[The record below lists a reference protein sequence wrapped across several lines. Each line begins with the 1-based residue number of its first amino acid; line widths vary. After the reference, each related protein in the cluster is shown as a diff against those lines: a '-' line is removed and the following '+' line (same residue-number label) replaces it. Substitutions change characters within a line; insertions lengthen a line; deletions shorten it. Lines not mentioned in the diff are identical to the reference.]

1 MRAAKSSARFFVF
14 VGASERGWGQSNL
27 HPQRRPEGRR
37 KEHQHMKHAT
47 FADLGVSGVVVEEL
61 ASRGFATPFAV
72 QELVIPDVLAGRDVL
87 AQSPTG
93 SGKTLAFGVPMVERL
108 NDRDPRP
115 SALVL
120 APTRELAI
128 QIVDDLRPLA
138 HARALSIA
146 PVYGG
151 AGIVKQARIAAR
163 AHILVAT
170 PGRLLDLIDRRD
182 VSLDRV
188 RMLVLDEADRMLD
201 MGFRP
206 VVDRIVKMTSSE
218 RQTLLFSATLQ
229 GEVGRI
235 AKAYT
240 TDPRRHEHAH
250 SAQRKGDVEHRFV
263 TVSHDGKVARL
274 VTELSAAER
283 GLTLV
288 FVRTKRGADRLVK
301 RLASSS
307 VRAVAMHGDKSQG
320 QRERALANFEAG
332 VVDTLVATDVAARGI
347 DVAGITHVIN
357 YDIPATGDD
366 YVHRVGRTARAG
378 ASGVGVTLVAHD
390 QKRELA
396 GMVGGLGLHRELELG
411 GLPSDDTRREGA
423 PRAHS
428 RGARRAAP
436 GAAFPRSSSGSRSGS
451 HKGGGA
457 ARGGRRR
464 SR

>member
-1 MRAAKSSARFFVF
+1 MNH
-14 VGASERGWGQSNL
+14 QS
-27 HPQRRPEGRR
+27 
-37 KEHQHMKHAT
+37 
-47 FADLGVSGVVVEEL
+47 FADLGVSGVVVNEL
-61 ASRGFATPFAV
+61 SERGITEPFPV
-72 QELVIPDVLAGRDVL
+72 QRMVIPDMLAGHDVL

-93 SGKTLAFGVPMVERL
+93 SGKTLAFGVGLVEL
-108 NDRDPRP
+108 LKDSDARP

-128 QIVDDLRPLA
+128 QIVDELRPIA

-146 PVYGG
+146 AVYGG
-151 AGIVKQARIAAR
+151 AAIVKQARIAAR

-170 PGRLLDLIDRRD
+170 PGRLLDLIERRD
-182 VSLDRV
+182 VSLARI
-188 RMLVLDEADRMLD
+188 RLLVLDEADRMLD

-206 VVDRIVKMTSSE
+206 VVDKIVKMTRSE

-229 GEVGRI
+229 GEVGRV

-240 TDPRRHEHAH
+240 TNPRRHEHAH
-250 SAQRKGDVEHRFV
+250 SAERRGDVEHRFHM
-263 TVSHDGKVARL
+263 VSHEGKVARL
-274 VTELSAAER
+274 VSELSGSER

-301 RLASSS
+301 RLAASK
-307 VRAVAMHGDKSQG
+307 VPAVAMHGDKSQG

-357 YDIPATGDD
+357 YDIPATRDD

-378 ASGVGVTLVAHD
+378 ATGVGVTLVAHD
-390 QKRELA
+390 QARELA
-396 GMVGGLGLHRELELG
+396 GMVGDLGLHQELQLG
-411 GLPSDDTRREGA
+411 GLPSGGSGGPGA
-423 PRAHS
+423 PRHAARNGRGDPRQAARKGQGSS
-428 RGARRAAP
+428 RQSAGN
-436 GAAFPRSSSGSRSGS
+436 GQGSSRQASGNGRSGS
-451 HKGGGA
+451 SWSASNG
-457 ARGGRRR
+457 RGGRRR

>member
-1 MRAAKSSARFFVF
+1 M
-14 VGASERGWGQSNL
+14 
-27 HPQRRPEGRR
+27 
-37 KEHQHMKHAT
+37 EHQT
-47 FADLGVSGVVVEEL
+47 FADLGVSEVVASEL
-61 ASRGFATPFAV
+61 AKREITQPFAV
-72 QELVIPDVLAGRDVL
+72 QKMVIPDVLAGHDLL

-93 SGKTLAFGVPMVERL
+93 SGKTLAFGVPLVEL
-108 NDRDPRP
+108 LKDSDARP

-128 QIVDDLRPLA
+128 QIVDDLRPIA

-151 AGIVKQARIAAR
+151 AGIVKQARLAAR

-170 PGRLLDLIDRRD
+170 PGRLLDLIERGD
-182 VSLDRV
+182 VSLGRI

-206 VVDRIVKMTSSE
+206 VVDKIVKMTASE
-218 RQTLLFSATLQ
+218 RQTMLFSATLE

-240 TDPRRHEHAH
+240 SNPRRHEHAH
-250 SAQRKGDVEHRFV
+250 SAERKGDVEHRFV
-263 TVSHDGKVARL
+263 TVSHEGKVARL
-274 VTELSAAER
+274 VTELGAAER

-301 RLASSS
+301 RLASNS

-320 QRERALANFEAG
+320 QRERALASFESG
-332 VVDTLVATDVAARGI
+332 SVDTLVATDVAARGI

-357 YDIPATGDD
+357 YDMPGTRED
-366 YVHRVGRTARAG
+366 YVHRIGRTARAG
-378 ASGVGVTLVAHD
+378 ASGVGVTLVTHD
-390 QKRELA
+390 QARELS
-396 GMVGGLGLHRELELG
+396 GMVSDLGLHRELELG
-411 GLPSDDTRREGA
+411 GLPSDATRPKST
-423 PRAHS
+423 PRRHS
-428 RGARRAAP
+428 PPRR
-436 GAAFPRSSSGSRSGS
+436 GSR
-451 HKGGGA
+451 
-457 ARGGRRR
+457 RGGRAPGR

>member
-1 MRAAKSSARFFVF
+1 
-14 VGASERGWGQSNL
+14 
-27 HPQRRPEGRR
+27 
-37 KEHQHMKHAT
+37 MKHET
-47 FADLGVSGVVVEEL
+47 FADLGVSEVVVSEL
-61 ASRGFATPFAV
+61 AKGGIATPFAV
-72 QELVIPDVLAGRDVL
+72 QRMVIPDVLAGHDVL

-93 SGKTLAFGVPMVERL
+93 SGKTLAFGVPLVERL
-108 NDRDPRP
+108 RDSDARP

-128 QIVDDLRPLA
+128 QIVEDMRPIA
-138 HARALSIA
+138 HSRALSIA
-146 PVYGG
+146 AVYGG
-151 AGIVKQARIAAR
+151 AGIIKQARLAAR
-163 AHILVAT
+163 AHIIVAT
-170 PGRLLDLIDRRD
+170 PGRLLDLIERGD
-182 VSLDRV
+182 VSLGRI
-188 RMLVLDEADRMLD
+188 RLLVLDEADRMLD

-206 VVDRIVKMTSSE
+206 VVDRIVKMTAAK
-218 RQTLLFSATLQ
+218 RQTLLFSATLD

-240 TDPRRHEHAH
+240 RDPRRHEHAH
-250 SAQRKGDVEHRFV
+250 PVERSRDVEHRFV
-263 TVSHDGKVARL
+263 SVTHEGKVARL
-274 VTELSAAER
+274 VSELSEAER

-357 YDIPATGDD
+357 YDIPATRDD
-366 YVHRVGRTARAG
+366 YVHRIGRTARAG

-390 QKRELA
+390 QARELA
-396 GMVGGLGLHRELELG
+396 GMVRELGLDREL
-411 GLPSDDTRREGA
+411 GLAGIAAGS
-423 PRAHS
+423 S
-428 RGARRAAP
+428 RNGARR
-436 GAAFPRSSSGSRSGS
+436 
-451 HKGGGA
+451 
-457 ARGGRRR
+457 GRRASTR